1 MKSNVRKSCNW
12 DELFSGGAPSKSLRR
27 RPRPLEHTLQSRCVR
42 WFRLTYPTMVHN
54 LFAVPNGGYRT
65 KTTAALM
72 KEEGQLAGVADLIL
86 LKRKGSCGALL
97 LEAKVKGNYQSE
109 TQREWQ
115 KRIEADGYIYKIFHS
130 LDEFIII
137 VNEYLNLPN
146 DE

>member
-1 MKSNVRKSCNW
+1 MKSNERKSCSW
-12 DELFSGGAPSKSLRR
+12 DELFGGEPNKPPRR
-27 RPRPLEHTLQSRCVR
+27 RPRPLEHGLQSRCVK
-42 WFRLTYPTMVHN
+42 WFRWQYPTMVHN

-86 LKRKGSCGALL
+86 LKRKGACGALL

-115 KRIEADGYIYKIFHS
+115 RRIEADGYVYKIFHS
-130 LDEFIII
+130 LEEFQTI
-137 VNEYLNLPN
+137 VNDYLALP